1 MSSQAGLSLLEVMV
15 TLVLI
20 TGTTYVVASAFPIV
34 REQQALQ
41 QAQQQLT
48 AALRA
53 AQIQALDEQRHSD
66 CLERVGAGI
75 RQQKLCSDLGVFVDN
90 NQLRTFA
97 DIQDNNRF
105 DQSDIVLSSTTL
117 PASITG
123 ATPTSILF
131 EATPPNTTTYV
142 NGVLVLPA
150 QPATVTLRSRKR
162 ELSVTISAYG
172 LVE

>member
-1 MSSQAGLSLLEVMV
+1 MASQAGLTLLEVIV

-20 TGTTYVVASAFPIV
+20 TATTYLVASAFPIV

-53 AQIQALDEQRHSD
+53 AQIQALDEQRHPD
-66 CLERVGAGI
+66 CLERVGEAI
-75 RQQKLCSDLGVFVDN
+75 RQQKLCSDLGVFLQD

-97 DIQDNNRF
+97 DIHDNNLF
-105 DQSDIVLSSTTL
+105 DTDDFVLGNTSL
-117 PASITG
+117 PPSLTA
-123 ATPTSILF
+123 ATSASILF
-131 EATPPNTTTYV
+131 EATPPNTTTYLD
-142 NGVLVLPA
+142 GVLLTPT
-150 QPATVTLRSRKR
+150 QPGTVTLRSPRR